1 MERGAPLQRFSKF
14 LRWLGEVTSKAGAT
28 IAVAFVL
35 LVFLLILAIKGFP
48 TTWLTTFGAMAD
60 VITLIMLF
68 MIQHTQSRHQ
78 LVLQLKLDELIR
90 ASPRADDRV
99 VKLEVAPDDELA
111 AREQDQLDHH
121 ESLRESLRESDS
133 DT

>member
-1 MERGAPLQRFSKF
+1 
-14 LRWLGEVTSKAGAT
+14 VTTKASAT

-35 LVFLLILAIKGFP
+35 FVFLIILGVKGFP
-48 TTWLTTFGAMAD
+48 TTWLTTFGAIAD

-68 MIQHTQSRHQ
+68 VIQHTQSRHQ

-90 ASPRADDRV
+90 ANPQADDRV

-111 AREQDQLDHH
+111 KREQEQLAHH
-121 ESLRESLRESDS
+121 ESLRETDA